1 MSHERYERLLE
12 PLELKPGLTLRNRIV
27 MTGHTDVL
35 AANRLPSE
43 RQTAYLARR
52 AEGGVGLLIT
62 GGAGVHATSGAFE
75 EMPNPNPSDP
85 ALLDHFARQ
94 VDAIKAHGSVVIG
107 QLYHCGGQSATD
119 YFTELPMWA
128 PSEGRGMLSDLIA
141 HAMTKREIAEVVES
155 FVSASVNYQRAGFDG
170 VEIHG
175 SHGYLIQQFIS
186 PLTNQRT
193 DEYGGSLE
201 NRMRFAVEIL
211 EAVRAATSPDFVVG
225 YRHCAVERMPGG
237 YDLDEAVEVA
247 RRLDAA
253 RLVDYLSV
261 SNGTHESYEE
271 LIPSVYVP
279 QGKPALYSERIKA
292 QVSAPVITVG
302 RINHPRI
309 GEELLTSGATDLVG
323 MLRALIADPD
333 LPKRIEAG
341 DLHGMRPCIGLN
353 VCASRIHL
361 NIPLRCGV
369 NPRAALEDLL
379 EPDVPGAGRRI
390 AIVGGGP
397 AGLEAAVTAAEQG
410 ATVTLYEAGPRVGG
424 MLLVASRFPVKAEF
438 AGMVQFYEDRIAEA
452 GVDVRLG
459 SEIGALEPLLDEHD
473 AVIVATGAR
482 RDPSPWHDRSL
493 EPDLAYDGP
502 LYRGSL
508 AELAAQ
514 DVRGKRIVLVQS
526 ERGDHAALT
535 LAHHLLTAGAELHIV
550 SSFGSL
556 TAALDQ
562 PFEHYFGKLLAE
574 HGTPV
579 YAPAAVLPSS
589 GNRVAI
595 DHWGLKKQIEL
606 DGVDWVVSSG
616 RRRTSLPADARALF
630 DDLRP
635 IQTIGDCVA
644 PRGLEQAIREG
655 RRAAL
660 EVIELAGATV
670 HA

>member
-1 MSHERYERLLE
+1 MSPERYERLLA

-35 AANRLPSE
+35 AANRAPSE

-62 GGAGVHATSGAFE
+62 GGAGVHPTSGAFE
-75 EMPNPNPSDP
+75 EMPDPNPSDP
-85 ALLDHFARQ
+85 AVLDLFAHQ
-94 VDAIKAHGSVVIG
+94 VEAIKAHGSVVIG

-141 HAMTKREIAEVVES
+141 HAMTQREIAEVVES
-155 FVSASVNYQRAGFDG
+155 FVSGAVNYQRAGFDG

-186 PLTNQRT
+186 PLTNRRT
-193 DEYGGSLE
+193 DEYGGSLA
-201 NRMRFAVEIL
+201 NRLRFAIEIL
-211 EAVRAATSPDFVVG
+211 AAVRAATGPDFVVG

-237 YDLDEAVEVA
+237 FGLDEAVEVA
-247 RRLDAA
+247 RRLDATG
-253 RLVDYLSV
+253 LIDYLSV

-279 QGKPALYSERIKA
+279 QGKPAGYSERITA
-292 QVSAPVITVG
+292 QVDVPVITVG

-309 GEELLTSGATDLVG
+309 GEELLASGAADLVG

-341 DLHGMRPCIGLN
+341 DLHGTRPCIGLN
-353 VCASRIHL
+353 VCATRIHL
-361 NIPLRCGV
+361 NVPLRCGV
-369 NPRAALEDLL
+369 NPRAALEDLP

-410 ATVTLYEAGPRVGG
+410 AEVTLYEGGQRVGG
-424 MLLVASRFPVKAEF
+424 MLLAASRFPVKAEF
-438 AGMVQFYEDRIAEA
+438 AGMVEFYEERIAEA
-452 GVDVRLG
+452 GVDVRLRA
-459 SEIGALEPLLDEHD
+459 EVDALEPLLDEHD
-473 AVIVATGAR
+473 AVVVATGAR
-482 RDPSPWHDRSL
+482 RDASPWHDRSL
-493 EPDLAYDGP
+493 EPDLPYDGP

-508 AELAAQ
+508 AELAAH
-514 DVRGKRIVLVQS
+514 DVRGRRIVLVHS
-526 ERGDHAALT
+526 ERNDHAALT
-535 LAHHLLTAGAELHIV
+535 LAHHLLTAGADLRIV

-556 TAALDQ
+556 TAAMDQ
-562 PFEHYFGKLLAE
+562 PFEHFFSKLLAA

-589 GNRVAI
+589 GNRVVI
-595 DHWGLKKQIEL
+595 DHWGLRERIEL
-606 DGVDWVVSSG
+606 DDVDWVVSSG

-630 DDLRP
+630 DAGRP
-635 IQTIGDCVA
+635 VQMIGDCVA

-655 RRAAL
+655 RGAAL
-660 EVIELAGATV
+660 EAIAAVAVPAN
-670 HA
+670 A